1 MECNVAVVQDA
12 LGVLCSVLVTSDA
25 VQWERVQKRF
35 KRLIYA
41 VEFERGRTPT
51 VFSGEADIHL
61 HHLNLI
67 YCIHCSSCGLLYIG
81 KTKRRLDDCFPEHLR
96 SIRPNL
102 PDLPVAEH

>member
-1 MECNVAVVQDA
+1 MLQLYRMHLACCVQFWLPVMPSSGKEC
-12 LGVLCSVLVTSDA
+12 
-25 VQWERVQKRF
+25 RRF

-41 VEFERGRTPT
+41 VEFKRGRTPT
-51 VFSGEADIHL
+51 IFQVRQTFTYTTY
-61 HHLNLI
+61 NLI

>member
-41 VEFERGRTPT
+41 VEFERGRTPSL
-51 VFSGEADIHL
+51 F
-61 HHLNLI
+61 
-67 YCIHCSSCGLLYIG
+67 
-81 KTKRRLDDCFPEHLR
+81 R
-96 SIRPNL
+96 
-102 PDLPVAEH
+102 